1 MKVRYT
7 PDVFRFQ
14 RAGGVSRY
22 FVELARGLQASGV
35 DARIV
40 AGLHINDLVVD
51 APRTSGVHV
60 GGVGPARARQ
70 AVTKAVDHLITGG
83 VVEVLGRG
91 DIVHPTWYPP
101 GLERLPRRARVV
113 TTVFDMIPERFP
125 DLSVRSAD
133 ATRRKRAW
141 VATADHVLVISES
154 TRRDLVELFGTDPAK
169 VTVTPL
175 GVTVATPTRPAWAD
189 GVEGAPFVLYVG
201 DRTTP
206 YKNFARVL
214 DALASPEVDRDLR
227 LVCLG
232 PVAATAEEEA
242 DLRRRGLDRRVEVR
256 SGTDGELAW
265 LYSHARAL
273 VYPSLY
279 EGFGLPPV
287 EAMACGCPVV
297 ASDCSSIPEV
307 VGDAAVLF
315 DPRDTAALASA
326 IAHVTAGGPA
336 VDQLVERGRA
346 RSREYTWQATASATL
361 DAYEATVGAVR

>member
-1 MKVRYT
+1 MRVRYT

-40 AGLHINDLVVD
+40 AGLHINDLVAD
-51 APRTSGVHV
+51 APATRGVHV
-60 GGVGPARARQ
+60 GDVGPARARQ
-70 AVTKAVDHLITGG
+70 AVTKVVDHGITAGL
-83 VVEVLGRG
+83 VEALGRG
-91 DIVHPTWYPP
+91 DVLHPTWYPP
-101 GLERLPRRARVV
+101 GLDRLPRRARVV
-113 TTVFDMIPERFP
+113 ATVFDMIPERFP

-141 VATADHVLVISES
+141 VASADHVLVISES

-169 VTVTPL
+169 ITVTPL
-175 GVTVATPTRPAWAD
+175 GVTVAPSTRPAWAGEAD
-189 GVEGAPFVLYVG
+189 AGPFLLYVG

-206 YKNFARVL
+206 YKNFARLL
-214 DALASPEVDRDLR
+214 DALASPEVDPDLR

-232 PVAATAEEEA
+232 PAATTTDEQA
-242 DLRRRGLDRRVEVR
+242 DLRRRGLDRRVLIR

-265 LYSHARAL
+265 IYANAAAL

-287 EAMACGCPVV
+287 EAMACGCPVI
-297 ASDCSSIPEV
+297 ASDSSSIPEV

-315 DPRDTAALASA
+315 DPADTGALAAA
-326 IAHVTAGGPA
+326 ITAVTGDPA
-336 VDQLVERGRA
+336 LGRSLVARGRERA
-346 RSREYTWQATASATL
+346 GRFTWQATVERTL
-361 DAYEATVGAVR
+361 AAYRSITGTG